1 MKVEYKLITDGEKFA
16 VLRIERGWLKGSTMV
31 YLDLSERFV
40 RLEAFRESSGIWM
53 GCERSKIIM
62 ARLNAL
68 KGF

>member
-1 MKVEYKLITDGEKFA
+1 
-16 VLRIERGWLKGSTMV
+16 MV